1 MCNNVKREFMG
12 APIGVTSVEVH
23 VPGDRYRVGRVLA
36 VASVKF
42 NNSLLVRGI
51 RIVAGNDGPEVDWP
65 WDPFYKGDRRPYVVP
80 LTRELKE
87 QAEGAIVSKWLEKI
101 K

>member
-12 APIGVTSVEVH
+12 APIGVSSVEVH
-23 VPGDRYRVGRVLA
+23 IPKDTARGKVLA

-42 NNSLLVRGI
+42 NDALLVRGI
-51 RIVAGNDGPEVDWP
+51 RIMAGSEGPEVDWP
-65 WDPFYKGDRRPYVVP
+65 WDPFYRGDRRPYVVP
-80 LTRELKE
+80 LTRELKL
-87 QAEGAIVSKWLEKI
+87 QAEGAIIAKWLEKI